1 MEKLIHESKKLR
13 SFIAVLSTSFIIS
26 GIAIPT
32 IGILFLFFVNNS
44 AISIILIS
52 ILIIA
57 FNLFLLSRSIKNFTE
72 NVKLMTNFYESLS
85 KGNIPDHFKPS
96 IIELE
101 KVSDY
106 SNSTAS
112 ELKNIKDFF
121 IKVGEGDLNNDI
133 HVFNDEG
140 ELGKTLSNVR
150 EELKKVSEAD
160 RQRNWI
166 NEGLSKL
173 GEILRKETDL
183 DKLCNDILFNLIKYI
198 GANQG
203 NVFIINDNITESLHL
218 ELKATY
224 AYGRKKYLK
233 KRINPG
239 EGITGQAWLE
249 MDTIYLKEIP
259 QNYTTIRSGLGEATP
274 NNLIVIPLKND
285 LNIQGVLEIASFK
298 YFQPF
303 EVKFIE
309 RVAESIAMSI
319 SNTKVTERTR
329 KLLEETQLMT
339 EQMRAQEEEMRQNME
354 ELEATQ
360 EEMQRNTNEI
370 LKKEVNLNSLINN
383 IDAAVVSIDINFRI
397 LSVNN
402 EMRKIYEQRGTNFK
416 LGDNVLEKLPTDQK
430 EYRQKLY
437 LRVFGGEKF
446 SIVEEVPDMSTNQ
459 KMFME
464 ITHIPIVDDFKKV
477 TGATIFVK
485 NITKDVLLRK
495 DIENK
500 QALLEGLI
508 NNTDD
513 NIMALDRDYTVTIIN
528 DRYKERYASMGYEYG
543 VGVNAFKVMDA
554 TIHDEWKGYYDRALG
569 GEKFSFQKTFD
580 DPVKTITRGYSFN
593 PIKDANQNVVGLSI
607 FNRLMSEIVK

>member
-1 MEKLIHESKKLR
+1 M
-13 SFIAVLSTSFIIS
+13 
-26 GIAIPT
+26 
-32 IGILFLFFVNNS
+32 
-44 AISIILIS
+44 
-52 ILIIA
+52 
-57 FNLFLLSRSIKNFTE
+57 
-72 NVKLMTNFYESLS
+72 
-85 KGNIPDHFKPS
+85 
-96 IIELE
+96 
-101 KVSDY
+101 
-106 SNSTAS
+106 
-112 ELKNIKDFF
+112 
-121 IKVGEGDLNNDI
+121 
-133 HVFNDEG
+133 
-140 ELGKTLSNVR
+140 
-150 EELKKVSEAD
+150 
-160 RQRNWI
+160 
-166 NEGLSKL
+166 
-173 GEILRKETDL
+173 
-183 DKLCNDILFNLIKYI
+183 
-198 GANQG
+198 
-203 NVFIINDNITESLHL
+203 
-218 ELKATY
+218 
-224 AYGRKKYLK
+224 K